1 MFVQVLSERN
11 REIKAL
17 EKEKH
22 SLAKRISGADAFASP
37 RPASASHPSTP
48 ARATPR
54 AAGELAAKFQ
64 LQLASPAAGAAGT
77 PLADVDKCSE
87 LLLSPE
93 NASGGAASPA
103 LGAIDETE
111 VAVGEDALE
120 VEREVAEEE
129 KRRRLELKAI
139 DNEVRHCFGS
149 AACCAGR
156 QGFTVQAGLTV
167 GGRCAMWRR
176 QSTRRRLCT
185 RSCS

>member
-1 MFVQVLSERN
+1 LLCSPQQSAKTATQPCSNVDGQVLSERN

-54 AAGELAAKFQ
+54 AAGELAAKLQLQ

-77 PLADVDKCSE
+77 ALADVDKCSE

-93 NASGGAASPA
+93 NASGGAASPG

-111 VAVGEDALE
+111 VAGGEEALE

-129 KRRRLELKAI
+129 KRRRLELRAI
-139 DNEVRHCFGS
+139 DNEVRH
-149 AACCAGR
+149 
-156 QGFTVQAGLTV
+156 QAHAVLKDRGL
-167 GGRCAMWRR
+167 G
-176 QSTRRRLCT
+176 L
-185 RSCS
+185 